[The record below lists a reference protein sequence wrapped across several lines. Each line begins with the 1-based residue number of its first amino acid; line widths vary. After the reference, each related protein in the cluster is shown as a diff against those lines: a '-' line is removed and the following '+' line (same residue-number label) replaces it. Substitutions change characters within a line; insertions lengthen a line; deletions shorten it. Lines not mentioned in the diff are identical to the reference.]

1 MDASKFGAGFEHY
14 TPQEQARIAVG
25 RQVAQEGMV
34 LLENS
39 GALPLKAGTRVALF
53 GVGQIGFLHGGSGS
67 GSTFADYV
75 VKLPEAM
82 EKAGAV
88 VDQVLLARYA
98 EYCAAEQKKV
108 EKEPP
113 HMRRGTIPE
122 LVLPEEAV
130 AAAAARNDAA
140 IVSFAR
146 LAGEGRDRKLEKG
159 DYYLSDEE
167 HALLHSLNK
176 HFGTVI
182 VLLNVCGTIDM
193 EWVDRYQPDGVLM
206 VWIPGQEGA
215 SAAADIL
222 MGHVNPSGRLSDT
235 IAKRWEDIPS
245 SVNFGAWCDGFENYT
260 GDENQIPYWG
270 GVGNHEMVPIGQT
283 VVRPVG
289 NRRYTEY
296 QEGLYVGYRYFTT
309 FGVPVR
315 YPFGYGLSYTSFNRE
330 ASAFRRTG
338 DGVTFQVTV
347 TNTGS
352 VPGKEV
358 VQIYLHGAEGPLER
372 PDRELVAFRKTR
384 LLAPGEAEVL
394 DFNLPNRYL
403 AVYSEE
409 QAAWVLQKGSNTM
422 YLGGNALDNTAFASF
437 ETEETVLEQVTNQV
451 VLNHTRPLN
460 QLSKADPEKTWPVAP
475 PIQANSGE
483 KHGRMKNDTYTWP
496 QMPTGKGKWQLRDVK
511 EGRVSMEEFLA
522 QAEDFELVVLLIGA
536 NLTGHSAVETQD
548 KAVEQGIPMEMM
560 VKETQLGPLSECIPG
575 MGGYTATIQRLGI
588 PTITMCDG
596 PAGIGAGKAHK
607 LAFPSATITACT
619 FSEDLAEA
627 LGDALGGEAE
637 ERQVDVW
644 LAPSLN
650 LHRNPLA
657 GRNYEYYAEDPVLSG
672 KMAAAVVRGAQR
684 HPLSTCIKHFAANNQ
699 ETSRWD
705 KDDSVMTERV
715 LRELYLRGFEI
726 AVREG
731 HPHSLMTSYN
741 PLNGAQTA
749 TRRDLLMNILRQE
762 WGFDGFVVTDWEGD
776 TGLAV
781 ECLEAGNDLL
791 MPGFPGM
798 VDYVYKKVQ
807 DGTLSRQVLEDCAA
821 RLLTVVMHSAAMERY
836 LSKSDI

>member
-1 MDASKFGAGFEHY
+1 MSDRRFGKGFGQY
-14 TPQEQARIAVG
+14 TAQEQARIAVG
-25 RQVAQEGMV
+25 REVAQEGMV

-39 GALPLKAGTRVALF
+39 GALPLAAGCRVALF

-67 GSTFADYV
+67 GSTFANYV

-82 EKAGAV
+82 ENAGAQ
-88 VDQVLLARYA
+88 VDEALLAQYT

-122 LVLPEEAV
+122 LVLPEETV
-130 AAAAARNDAA
+130 KAAAGRNDAA
-140 IVSFAR
+140 VLSFAR
-146 LAGEGRDRKLEKG
+146 LAGEGRDRTLTQG
-159 DYYLSDEE
+159 DYYLSEEE
-167 HALLHSLNK
+167 HALLRTVRQ
-176 HFGTVI
+176 HFSTVI

-193 EWVDRYQPDGVLM
+193 EWVDTYQPDGVLM

-222 MGHVNPSGRLSDT
+222 MGHVNPSGHLTDT
-235 IAKRWEDIPS
+235 IAKSWRDIPS
-245 SVNFGAWCDGFENYT
+245 SENFGAWCDGFECYT

-270 GVGNHEMVPIGQT
+270 GVGNHDMVPLGET

-296 QEGLYVGYRYFTT
+296 QEGLYVGYRYFTS
-309 FGVPVR
+309 FGVSVR
-315 YPFGYGLSYTSFNRE
+315 YPFGYGLSYTTFARK
-330 ASAFRRTG
+330 ASGFTQTD
-338 DGVTFQVTV
+338 DGVNFSVTV
-347 TNTGS
+347 QNTGAAA
-352 VPGKEV
+352 GKDV

-372 PDRELVAFRKTR
+372 PDRELVAFQKTK
-384 LLAPGEAEVL
+384 LLEPGESQTIAFVI
-394 DFNLPNRYL
+394 PNRYL
-403 AVYSEE
+403 AVYSEKK
-409 QAAWVLQKGSNTM
+409 AAWMLQTGENTL
-422 YLGGNALDNTAFASF
+422 YLGGNALENEEFATF
-437 ETEETVLEQVTNQV
+437 QTKETVLEQVKNQV
-451 VLNHTRPLN
+451 VLNHTRPLR
-460 QLSKADPEKTWPVAP
+460 QLSKADPEETKPVAP
-475 PIQANSGE
+475 PISANSGE
-483 KHGRMKNDTYTWP
+483 KHGKMKDNNYTWP
-496 QMPTGKGKWQLRDVK
+496 EVNHTPGKWKLKDVK
-511 EGRVSMEEFLA
+511 NGTVPMQEFLK
-522 QAEDFELVVLLIGA
+522 QADDFELVVLLIGA

-548 KAVEQGIPMEMM
+548 KEIEQHIPMDMM
-560 VKETQLGPLSECIPG
+560 IKETQLGSLSECIPG

-596 PAGIGAGKAHK
+596 PAGIGAGKVNK
-607 LAFPSATITACT
+607 LAFPTATITACT
-619 FSEDLAEA
+619 FSTELAER
-627 LGDALGGEAE
+627 LGDAMGGEAE
-637 ERQVDVW
+637 ERKVDVW

-650 LHRNPLA
+650 IHRNPLA

-672 KMAAAVVRGAQR
+672 KMAAAVIRGAQT
-684 HPLSTCIKHFAANNQ
+684 HPISTCIKHFAANNQ

-715 LRELYLRGFEI
+715 LREIYLRGFEI
-726 AVREG
+726 AVKEG
-731 HPHSLMTSYN
+731 NPHSLMTSYN

-749 TRRDLLMNILRQE
+749 TRRDLLVDILREE

-781 ECLEAGNDLL
+781 ESLQAGNDLL

-807 DGTLSRQVLEDCAA
+807 DGTLSRSVLEECAG
-821 RLLTVVMHSAAMERY
+821 RLLKVVMDSAAMARY
-836 LSKSDI
+836 LAD